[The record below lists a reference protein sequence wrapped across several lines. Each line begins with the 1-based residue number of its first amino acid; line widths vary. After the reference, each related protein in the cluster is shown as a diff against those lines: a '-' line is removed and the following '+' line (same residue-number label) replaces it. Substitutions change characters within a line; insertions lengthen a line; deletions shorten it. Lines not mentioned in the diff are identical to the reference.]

1 MRIRLV
7 DMKVEF
13 IMMKVE
19 FIMMKVEFIMVR
31 VNLPSMRRR
40 DLGARKAI
48 VIIAQS
54 PLHSS

>member
-1 MRIRLV
+1 MRIRLI

-19 FIMMKVEFIMVR
+19 FMMVR

-48 VIIAQS
+48 IIIAQS

>member
-1 MRIRLV
+1 
-7 DMKVEF
+7 MKVEF

-19 FIMMKVEFIMVR
+19 FMMVMVK

>member
-1 MRIRLV
+1 
-7 DMKVEF
+7 
-13 IMMKVE
+13 MKVE

-48 VIIAQS
+48 IIIAQS
-54 PLHSS
+54 PLQSS

>member
-1 MRIRLV
+1 MRIRLI
-7 DMKVEF
+7 D
-13 IMMKVE
+13 MKVE

-40 DLGARKAI
+40 DLEARKAI
-48 VIIAQS
+48 IIIAQS